1 MRDYSHGMMLR
12 KVAILP
18 RVYAW
23 NTKKET
29 DVTLMTHAE
38 TAWTARWCFLHY
50 PTVHVMKLYYAYLS
64 E

>member
-29 DVTLMTHAE
+29 DVILMTHA
-38 TAWTARWCFLHY
+38 
-50 PTVHVMKLYYAYLS
+50 
-64 E
+64 